1 MQQGALSRR
10 PDAGNLLQAGL
21 AQIAHAAGAM
31 RTDRE
36 AVRLIAKPLDKIKH
50 RIARRQLERVAPRK
64 KEGLAAGITI
74 RSFGDGGERYLDSM
88 LGQNVAGGIELPLA
102 AIDQHEIG
110 PW

>member
-1 MQQGALSRR
+1 
-10 PDAGNLLQAGL
+10 
-21 AQIAHAAGAM
+21 M

-36 AVRLIAKPLDKIKH
+36 AMRLIAKPLDKIKH

-64 KEGLAAGITI
+64 KEGLAAGVAI
-74 RSFGDGGERYLDSM
+74 RSLGDGDERNLDAK
-88 LGQNVAGGIELPLA
+88 LGQHLPRRVELPLP